1 MQTSTPLSGR
11 TVVRGTAAPKRALL
25 CRPIAAVQGPREAR
39 KAEQQ
44 IKTGLLATLAAAQ
57 LALLP
62 LAGPAFAGDLADNV
76 QDAAQQVDQKTDSLP
91 SIGDV
96 ARNLQD
102 KLSNIGQSAPDV
114 GNKLSDTVGKAAP
127 DVSNSG
133 EKTAPNP
140 FSAGGFDTDN
150 SSPESK
156 IKALGK
162 QAQNAASGD
171 LSEAPSINPNSK
183 NLGPNEVSKKTLGDL
198 PNANKFDQK
207 APGRSGR
214 TFGNPGA
221 AEVGKNAAQNA
232 VDKAGKK
239 VKSAFDLSA
248 APADDKPSIN
258 RESENLGPNEVD
270 SRLIKEFPNANE
282 VDTSAPGRGGRTFGN
297 PKAAEVGEN
306 PATNADVG
314 SSGQGQEAQLK
325 EQLSNSKKSGNF
337 FSNFFNLGKGT

>member
-133 EKTAPNP
+133 E
-140 FSAGGFDTDN
+140 
-150 SSPESK
+150 K